1 MFKKFQH
8 QKKSFCQRMKAEKQF
23 PSVEEQ
29 LAKLRKLESEMSY
42 EELRQFKLQQLRPTR
57 TRNLALAGLI
67 WTGILAVCKLTLV
80 Y

>member
-1 MFKKFQH
+1 M
-8 QKKSFCQRMKAEKQF
+8 EKPTESSF

-42 EELRQFKLQQLRPTR
+42 EELRQFKLQQLKPTR
-57 TRNLALAGLI
+57 TRNLMLAGAI
-67 WTGILAVCKLTLV
+67 WAGILGVCKSSF